1 MKRRI
6 GFILVLLG
14 ICIYPVFIAE
24 EHQKVKVEKGGGLEP
39 SERWK
44 WANFIL
50 LGGIL
55 GYVIV
60 KKGTPFFTE
69 RAAEI
74 RKGIEDADRVKAD
87 SEAKIAAV
95 NSKLGRLD
103 AEIASLRETA
113 LAERRTAEQRI
124 NADKVKELERIR
136 LHAESEIESAGKSE
150 RIALQRYAAKLALEL
165 AEAKVRARMN
175 PDAEDALVR
184 MFVRDLT
191 TPSSSPG
198 KSN

>member
-1 MKRRI
+1 MKRRL
-6 GFILVLLG
+6 GFILVLVG
-14 ICIYPVFIAE
+14 ICISPVFIAE
-24 EHQKVKVEKGGGLEP
+24 EHKKVVEEKGGGLEP
-39 SERWK
+39 GERWK

-60 KKGTPFFTE
+60 KKGAPFFTQRE
-69 RAAEI
+69 AEI
-74 RKGIEDADRVKAD
+74 RKGIEDANRVKAD
-87 SEAKIAAV
+87 SDAKIAVV

-103 AEIASLRETA
+103 AEIATLRETA

-136 LHAESEIESAGKSE
+136 LQAESEIESAGKSE

-184 MFVRDLT
+184 MFVRDLV
-191 TPSSSPG
+191 TPSGSPG